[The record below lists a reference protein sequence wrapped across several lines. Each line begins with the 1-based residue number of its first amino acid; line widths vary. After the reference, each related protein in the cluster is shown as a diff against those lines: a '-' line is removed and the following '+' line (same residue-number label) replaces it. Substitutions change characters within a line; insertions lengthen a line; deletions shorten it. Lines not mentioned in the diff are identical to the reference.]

1 MSGLRVTEEAWQR
14 AFRFSVANAAVFLF
28 LSLMLF
34 LWEPA
39 SLPII
44 LFVPG
49 LFGVGAMISFVLL
62 IRSGGAFAA
71 VAWFIL
77 GAGVYFGLGAVL
89 GGLAPDPATPHFL
102 DEWLLY
108 SDLRQINLLNSASVI
123 LVLITSIPLSY
134 RLPLPIGNHIL
145 SYQEVIEVLVK
156 IFPLLTLVA
165 LGGVGL
171 RFWFF
176 PVAEDLLVR
185 SFLSWIYVI
194 VPFCILVLGMLWTR
208 LEGYSRGL
216 GVIVFLSA
224 LALSLCAMSKLE
236 IISTVLAFVVGIW
249 VHRRSIFFVTA
260 GLVIVVALYAYLGG
274 LANSGRAHKDY
285 NASENSPHA
294 RIKILTDTIVLDRE
308 ENEGGAAES
317 AYDDAIIIPPM
328 LLRFSIA
335 AIQGFLVEQYESGS
349 RGTSLDDFWVA
360 AIPRVLWP
368 EKPIVTRFG
377 TELDGKF
384 WNRSVE
390 SALAPT
396 YSGEAYWNYGP
407 LGVVL
412 ISILLGLEN
421 GWLTRRWHMAAGG
434 SDPAFFLIAFPTAVG
449 AAFVES
455 WIAATYIGGF
465 LIYVALW
472 LCARFFLLTF
482 FKPESRSIS
491 GRVTT
496 YV

>member
-1 MSGLRVTEEAWQR
+1 MSELDNPVEAWQR
-14 AFRFSVANAAVFLF
+14 AFRFSVTNAAVFFF

-49 LFGVGAMISFVLL
+49 LFCLGAMISFVLL

-71 VAWFIL
+71 VAWFIF

-89 GGLAPDPATPHFL
+89 GGLAPDPGTPHSV

-108 SDLRQINLLNSASVI
+108 SDLRRINLLNSSSVI

-134 RLPLPIGNHIL
+134 RLPLPSGNHIL
-145 SYQEVIEVLVK
+145 SYQEVIELLVK
-156 IFPLLTLVA
+156 IFPLLALVA
-165 LGGVGL
+165 IGGVGL

-185 SFLSWIYVI
+185 SFLAWILVI
-194 VPFCILVLGMLWTR
+194 VPFCILALGMLWTR
-208 LEGYSRGL
+208 LEGFSRGV

-224 LALSLCAMSKLE
+224 LALSLCSMSKLE

-249 VHRRSIFFVTA
+249 VHRRSILFVTA
-260 GLVIVVALYAYLGG
+260 GLIIVGTLYAYLGG
-274 LANSGRAHKDY
+274 LANSGRAHRDY
-285 NASENSPHA
+285 NAAENSPQA
-294 RIKILTDTIVLDRE
+294 RLQILTDTILLDPVAYQV
-308 ENEGGAAES
+308 GAAES
-317 AYDDAIIIPPM
+317 SYDDDMIIPPM
-328 LLRFSIA
+328 LLRFSVA
-335 AIQGFLVEQYESGS
+335 AIQGFLMDQYESGS
-349 RGTSLDDFWVA
+349 RGTTLDDFWVA

-377 TELDGKF
+377 TELDAKF

-449 AAFVES
+449 AAFVET

-482 FKPESRSIS
+482 FKPELRSFSR
-491 GRVTT
+491 RVTT
-496 YV
+496 